1 MLLSVFASNWETGD
15 HDGVKSNRECS
26 NSIER
31 WGTGQYLYILVLTI
45 MDSIMDSMSNR
56 DPIYISYIYPSTHHH
71 GATLFEYQLT
81 SGIQAV

>member
-56 DPIYISYIYPSTHHH
+56 DPIYILVLTITVQ
-71 GATLFEYQLT
+71 LF
-81 SGIQAV
+81 SI